1 MYIYYYFTTV
11 APKHSVEEKYNQL
24 YAESIAPRPPFLIY
38 YIPNTY
44 KTKVQESTKEL

>member
-24 YAESIAPRPPFLIY
+24 YAESIAHPPTPPIFNILY
-38 YIPNTY
+38 S
-44 KTKVQESTKEL
+44 KHL